1 MTVYFNL
8 SDDNKK
14 IGVKKLELL
23 ANNYLKISKALKN
36 KDVQEVLK
44 KWSGKAY
51 TKRLETALKKIDEHF
66 HVDTRFGYYLEYKF
80 YGQSERSF
88 KHEYINYK
96 GEPDYQWIYI
106 ENYSHS
112 LRMLT
117 KSSILEDRNIIC
129 DDISEKLLKVAE
141 YYEKKYDKI
150 TEQLKNINE
159 TIEKYKSIIES
170 LNNFTDGVD
179 SDIKAEF
186 KFNVINAR

>member
-14 IGVKKLELL
+14 IGIKKLELL
-23 ANNYLKISKALKN
+23 AAHYLQISKALKN
-36 KDVQEVLK
+36 KDAQDVLK
-44 KWSGKAY
+44 KWGGKAY

-66 HVDTRFGYYLEYKF
+66 YIDTRFGYYLEYNF
-80 YGQSERSF
+80 YGQFERSF
-88 KHEYINYK
+88 KHEYVNYK

-106 ENYSHS
+106 NGSHS

-129 DDISEKLLKVAE
+129 DDISEQLLKAAE
-141 YYEKKYDKI
+141 YYEKKYNNI

-186 KFNVINAR
+186 NFNVINAR

>member
-8 SDDNKK
+8 SDDNKQ

-80 YGQSERSF
+80 YEQFERSF
-88 KHEYINYK
+88 KHEFINYK
-96 GEPDYQWIYI
+96 GEPDCQWIYI
-106 ENYSHS
+106 NNSHS

-129 DDISEKLLKVAE
+129 DDISEQLLKVAD
-141 YYEKKYDKI
+141 YYERKYNNI

-170 LNNFTDGVD
+170 LNNFTNDID

-186 KFNVINAR
+186 NFNVINAR

>member
-8 SDDNKK
+8 SDENKK
-14 IGVKKLELL
+14 ISVKKLELL
-23 ANNYLKISKALKN
+23 AAHYLQISKALKN
-36 KDVQEVLK
+36 KDVQEILK

-51 TKRLETALKKIDEHF
+51 TKRFETALKKIDEHF
-66 HVDTRFGYYLEYKF
+66 NVDTRFGYYLEYKF
-80 YGQSERSF
+80 YNPLERSF
-88 KHEYINYK
+88 RYDFINYK

-106 ENYSHS
+106 DNSHS

-129 DDISEKLLKVAE
+129 DDIEEQLLKVAE
-141 YYEKKYDKI
+141 YYERKYNNI
-150 TEQLKNINE
+150 TEQLKTIDE

-170 LNNFTDGVD
+170 LNNFTGGID
-179 SDIKAEF
+179 SDIRAEF

>member
-8 SDDNKK
+8 SEENKK
-14 IGVKKLELL
+14 IGTKKLELL
-23 ANNYLKISKALKN
+23 SAHYLQISKALKN
-36 KDVQEVLK
+36 KDVQDVLK

-51 TKRLETALKKIDEHF
+51 TRRLETALKKIDEHF
-66 HVDTRFGYYLEYKF
+66 YVDTRFGYYLEYNF
-80 YGQSERSF
+80 YGQFERSF
-88 KHEYINYK
+88 KHEYVNYK

-106 ENYSHS
+106 DNYSHS

-129 DDISEKLLKVAE
+129 DDINEQLLKVAE
-141 YYEKKYDKI
+141 YYERKYNNI

-170 LNNFTDGVD
+170 LNNFTNDIE

-186 KFNVINAR
+186 KFDVMNAR